1 MTPSATPAKPTP
13 EAAPRQN
20 PLTLVMTIKSRA
32 DYEALVELLNQI
44 QSLPRDK
51 NPIMVAL
58 DKIGTVH
65 FSRFV
70 FLGKSELAVIT
81 TYDGNFEDYLN
92 DFINAI
98 GKIFNALLEHMA
110 GAPPLPVEN
119 HRKEFMDYVRAN
131 DLRCLGTF
139 YSAYPRLGVRTI
151 LAQAQDEE

>member
-1 MTPSATPAKPTP
+1 
-13 EAAPRQN
+13 
-20 PLTLVMTIKSRA
+20 
-32 DYEALVELLNQI
+32 
-44 QSLPRDK
+44 
-51 NPIMVAL
+51 MVAL

-65 FSRFV
+65 FARFV